1 VNVLLI
7 CTEKLPVPNIRGGA
21 IQTYIGGVT
30 KQLSQHHQ
38 VTIIGRSDPS
48 LLSDESV
55 GGVRYVR
62 VPSDGMFELYL
73 EGVINFIAQSGQQYD
88 LIHIFNRPRMVLPVR
103 GVAANSRIILSMH
116 NDMFNPTKL
125 SPEEGRA
132 VIAHTE
138 TIITISNFI
147 GQEIERYFPEAKPK
161 LRTIY
166 SAVDL
171 DRFAPWMESNT
182 SRQSRQELRD
192 QYQLQSKKIILFV
205 GRLSRNKGPH
215 VLVRA
220 MSHLRHP
227 DACLVVVG
235 GAWYSDHRVSDYIG
249 YVRALAERSTLP
261 VITTGYI
268 DAQDIHR
275 WFCAADVFV
284 CTSIWDE
291 PLARVHY
298 EAMAA
303 GLPFITTARG
313 GNPEIIINDNGILV
327 TNPEDPLEYAEK
339 LNNLLSNMENS
350 RKMGQRGRRLTE
362 QQFHWGRVAQEI
374 LSVWGST

>member
-1 VNVLLI
+1 MNVLMI
-7 CTEKLPVPNIRGGA
+7 CTEKLPVPNIKGGA

-30 KQLSQHHQ
+30 RQLSQHHQ
-38 VTIIGRSDPS
+38 ITIIGRSDPE
-48 LLSDESV
+48 LLPDESV
-55 GGVRYVR
+55 QGVRYIR
-62 VPSDGMFELYL
+62 VPSDGLFELYL
-73 EGVINFIAQSGQQYD
+73 EGVINSISQSGQEYD
-88 LIHIFNRPRMVLPVR
+88 VIHIFNRPRMVIPVR
-103 GVAANSRIILSMH
+103 RVAPNARIILSMH
-116 NDMFNPTKL
+116 NDMFNPAKL
-125 SPEEGRA
+125 SNEEGQA

-138 TIITISNFI
+138 TIVTISSFI
-147 GQEIERYFPEAKPK
+147 GKEIVRFFPEAEPK

-166 SAVDL
+166 SGVDL
-171 DRFAPWMESNT
+171 DRFAPWMESA
-182 SRQSRQELRD
+182 SARQSRQELRN
-192 QYQLQSKKIILFV
+192 QYQLESKKVILFV

-220 MSHLRHP
+220 MSHLHHS

-249 YVRALAERSTLP
+249 YVRALAERSPLP

-268 DAQDIHR
+268 DAQEIHR

-313 GNPEIIINDNGILV
+313 GNPEIIMNDNGMLI

-339 LNNLLSNMENS
+339 LNNMLANIENS
-350 RKMGQRGRRLTE
+350 RKMGLRGRRLTE
-362 QQFHWGRVAQEI
+362 QQFHWDRVAQDI
-374 LSVWGST
+374 LSVWGN

>member
-1 VNVLLI
+1 MNVLLI

-30 KQLSQHHQ
+30 KQLSEHHQ
-38 VTIIGRSDPS
+38 VTIIGKSDPT

-73 EGVINFIAQSGQQYD
+73 EGVIHFISTSGQNYD

-103 GVAANSRIILSMH
+103 GVAANARIILSMH

-125 SPEEGRA
+125 TTEEGRA

-138 TIITISNFI
+138 TIITISNYI

-171 DRFAPWMESNT
+171 DRFAPWIESNT
-182 SRQSRQELRD
+182 ARQSRQEIRD

-268 DAQDIHR
+268 DAHDIHR

-313 GNPEIIINDNGILV
+313 GNPEIIINDNGLLIS
-327 TNPEDPLEYAEK
+327 NPEDPLEYAEK
-339 LNNLLSNMENS
+339 LNNMLSNMENS
-350 RKMGQRGRRLTE
+350 RKMGLRGRRLTE
-362 QQFHWGRVAQEI
+362 QRFHWQRVAQDI
-374 LSVWGST
+374 LSVWGT